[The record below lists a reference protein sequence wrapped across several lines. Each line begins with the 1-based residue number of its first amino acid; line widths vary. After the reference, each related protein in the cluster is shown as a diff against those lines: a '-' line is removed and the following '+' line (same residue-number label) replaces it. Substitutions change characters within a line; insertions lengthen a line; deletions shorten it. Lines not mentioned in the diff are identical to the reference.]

1 MKLILGGSTTS
12 WPGGNHCQWFE
23 QHHLRWYFLRCFSKN
38 NIFLCSIFQKKDPGS
53 ATSWPWRL
61 DAIIANESDF
71 AKANICFQEEK
82 YFVRQFLQRLFGVA
96 NVICYSKIGQWASY
110 LNPFCFLL
118 KTCIAN
124 WRNRKTGDTQLNLFL
139 VLVGLNS
146 LVIDWFEGVA
156 GGFDDAAGV
165 LCRVPVP
172 GGTSLFG
179 ELGRRSGRCQILR
192 QTSTSC
198 TASKENIILGLF

>member
-1 MKLILGGSTTS
+1 MLFK
-12 WPGGNHCQWFE
+12 E
-23 QHHLRWYFLRCFSKN
+23 QHFWLYS
-38 NIFLCSIFQKKDPGS
+38 IFLKKDPGS

-61 DAIIANESDF
+61 DANIANESDF
-71 AKANICFQEEK
+71 AKANICFQEDK
-82 YFVRQFLQRLFGVA
+82 YFVRQFLQHLFGVA

-172 GGTSLFG
+172 GRTSLLR
-179 ELGRRSGRCQILR
+179 ELGRRSRRCQILR
-192 QTSTSC
+192 QTSTSR
-198 TASKENIILGLF
+198 AVSKENIILGLF